1 VRIPAALGLAAVAGV
16 AIAAILLIGGAPA
29 ADQADAIARELR
41 CPDCQ
46 ALSVAD
52 SPTASAAEI
61 RRQIDALLASG
72 ESPDAIR
79 AHFVARYGEWILLAP
94 SAPAWWILPLA
105 VVILGAAA
113 LLAWLAVAARRAP
126 EGVAAHD
133 PAPDGGTRRRI
144 REDAEALDA

>member
-46 ALSVAD
+46 GLSVAD

-94 SAPAWWILPLA
+94 SAPTWWILPLA

-113 LLAWLAVAARRAP
+113 LLAWLAVAARRGP
-126 EGVAAHD
+126 EGAAAHGL
-133 PAPDGGTRRRI
+133 PPDGTRQRI